1 MYIVMPNFGKFQ
13 DELGFSMIENKKTAC
28 KLTSTVMYSSWER
41 KKKLTNHSSRQ
52 ASNLKIVFL

>member
-41 KKKLTNHSSRQ
+41 KKN
-52 ASNLKIVFL
+52 